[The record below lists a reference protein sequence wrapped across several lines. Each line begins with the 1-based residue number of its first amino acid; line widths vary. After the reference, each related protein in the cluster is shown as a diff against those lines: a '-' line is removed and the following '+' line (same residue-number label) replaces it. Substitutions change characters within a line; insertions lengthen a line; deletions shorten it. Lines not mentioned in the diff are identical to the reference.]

1 MGTHLWSLKSN
12 LQKRRKNTKTL
23 PTWDEYE
30 QRPLRR
36 LPDELSRST
45 TPNSDSISTPMPE
58 LSAKS
63 PSCQPSTCPTRS
75 PVSSPTPW
83 NESRKDQSEVSPS
96 NFKKKNENDETTTF
110 QNSPL
115 SANHWSS
122 MTPPPRCWRL
132 STSKSRTPLSKCE
145 VHC

>member
-1 MGTHLWSLKSN
+1 MGSN

-36 LPDELSRST
+36 LPDELSRIT

-75 PVSSPTPW
+75 GFITHTMKRIQKGPVRGISIKLQEEERERRGNYVP
-83 NESRKDQSEVSPS
+83 EQSALCEPL
-96 NFKKKNENDETTTF
+96 ELDDTTTEM
-110 QNSPL
+110 L
-115 SANHWSS
+115 KAID
-122 MTPPPRCWRL
+122 L
-132 STSKSRTPLSKCE
+132 KIEDAAL
-145 VHC
+145 